1 MAQASRSALDRIW
14 VETVARYPI
23 DLSGLAVAKGPVRWG
38 DGHRLKKTSS
48 RRTCSLCCNWATTA
62 LSDAAFCSGLATS
75 RKIQL
80 DEDAVFGPVE
90 TAAKAEGVR
99 HWVARYL
106 DIRGGVSR
114 NPSPSKTGYKIRYGR
129 WEALWPCFGEPTAT
143 APGVWHTTSRTA
155 LLTKR
160 SAVRSTNHL
169 VTKRALGRSEMWPR
183 RQERTPHL
191 TQAHRAVPS

>member
-1 MAQASRSALDRIW
+1 VVVTDQRHGTSARWPHQRVRTADSS
-14 VETVARYPI
+14 VALGGWRVAHATYPSVP
-23 DLSGLAVAKGPVRWG
+23 L
-38 DGHRLKKTSS
+38 TS
-48 RRTCSLCCNWATTA
+48 
-62 LSDAAFCSGLATS
+62 
-75 RKIQL
+75 
-80 DEDAVFGPVE
+80 
-90 TAAKAEGVR
+90 AAKAEGVR

-106 DIRGGVSR
+106 DVRGGVSR
-114 NPSPSKTGYKIRYGR
+114 NPSPSKTGYKMRYGR